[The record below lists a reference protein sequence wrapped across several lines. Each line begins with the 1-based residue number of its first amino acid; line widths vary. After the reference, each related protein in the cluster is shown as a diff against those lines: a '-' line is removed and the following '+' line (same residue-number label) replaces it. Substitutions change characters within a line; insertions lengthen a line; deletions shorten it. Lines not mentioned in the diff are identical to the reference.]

1 MEPYLR
7 YDEDVGKN
15 WSPFAHKV
23 LDPDLA
29 GKASGAA
36 AGLCKFVGAMV
47 MYHGAAK
54 IVKPKMDA
62 LKVAAAKL
70 GKAQAELDAAEAE
83 LKKVLD
89 EVGRCSRSFNGLVI
103 RC

>member
-1 MEPYLR
+1 MQ
-7 YDEDVGKN
+7 DVGKN

-23 LDPDLA
+23 LDPELA

-62 LKVAAAKL
+62 LKVAEAKL
-70 GKAQAELDAAEAE
+70 GKARAELEAAEAE

-89 EVGRCSRSFNGLVI
+89 EVRP
-103 RC
+103 